1 MLICLI
7 RAVALCYNLV
17 CNQNFSLNFSP
28 LNNILGLYQKKKKKK
43 KFQQKFYLTKI

>member
-7 RAVALCYNLV
+7 RVVALCYNLV
-17 CNQNFSLNFSP
+17 CNQTFSLNFSP

-43 KFQQKFYLTKI
+43 KIPTKILLD